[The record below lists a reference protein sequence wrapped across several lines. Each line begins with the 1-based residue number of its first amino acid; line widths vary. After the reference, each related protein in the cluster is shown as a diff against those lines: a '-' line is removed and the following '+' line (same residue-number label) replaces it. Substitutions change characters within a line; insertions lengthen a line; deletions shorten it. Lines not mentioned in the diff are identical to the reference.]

1 MTLLSNSPILVPSNS
16 FNQNILEIKLCLK
29 CLYYYHFTKSG
40 LFPSFITTCFYV
52 SGHPFIKCHKTLIK
66 IGCLDSKKQ
75 TFVASTL
82 NSNVNQIK
90 DQLYSKSLVMF
101 KKSDTLT
108 KKLPPCCTIQA
119 GKGSQGLHSSDVVTL
134 CMIRSDCLRL
144 LCTDFDHRSHKL
156 SQELSDHDRTK
167 LCILADSRFFKNL
180 QHQGGVKSTVSWVFE
195 DLKFKISEG
204 YKQN

>member
-1 MTLLSNSPILVPSNS
+1 
-16 FNQNILEIKLCLK
+16 
-29 CLYYYHFTKSG
+29 
-40 LFPSFITTCFYV
+40 
-52 SGHPFIKCHKTLIK
+52 
-66 IGCLDSKKQ
+66 
-75 TFVASTL
+75 
-82 NSNVNQIK
+82 
-90 DQLYSKSLVMF
+90 MF

-167 LCILADSRFFKNL
+167 LCILADSGFFKNF

-204 YKQN
+204 YDQNWCFPDPAQLTVSVQLRQLTGQSEETINFGCSLLIF